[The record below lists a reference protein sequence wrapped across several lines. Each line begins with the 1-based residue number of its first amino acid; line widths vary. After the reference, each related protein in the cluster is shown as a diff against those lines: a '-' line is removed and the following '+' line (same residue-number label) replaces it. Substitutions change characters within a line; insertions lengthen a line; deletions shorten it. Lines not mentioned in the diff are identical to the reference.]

1 MDIDELDELVD
12 FEEDAMMTDAV
23 EDANGEIDMD
33 PVDDVN
39 LDGDEEMSEAAEPGP
54 EGVTGQFQ
62 VAWID
67 ETSET
72 DIFAISKLVSVA
84 MTPTPFGIPEGMQ
97 EEITMSTVEVAP
109 VVTEWPPAP
118 TSIPAVP
125 SRLPEASLIPSL
137 LQHEEGKI
145 MRSEINSVAAEPP
158 ASPSKTLLS
167 VNALASRPPS
177 PPVAAG
183 PPIEEPA
190 TTDKTSIDAVPDVV
204 DAAVDETKDKA
215 TEAAL
220 VIPADIE
227 TGTIAAESG
236 KSQDFSEGK
245 TADIVSNDGPRRESN
260 EVLVTKTEASA
271 ESNSTDAL
279 TKDAVEEHDQ
289 TLMHV
294 HEHTQSNVEDQPEGE
309 QHGADHDEHDHHAGD
324 YNEHT
329 GEQDYPPIVIEI
341 VPGVVRPLF
350 FPLAKELWSEIE
362 RSDVPEGDEKS
373 DPERPLLPGLAVELF
388 KAPLRDLFVAL
399 RAVLGE
405 DWDESRGT
413 EMILHEKALG
423 LKIGEVSSLHKA
435 ISICQS
441 LTLIFHLIGQ

>member
-33 PVDDVN
+33 PVDEVN
-39 LDGDEEMSEAAEPGP
+39 LDGDEEMSEAAGPGS
-54 EGVTGQFQ
+54 ENVTGEYKMTL
-62 VAWID
+62 VA
-67 ETSET
+67 ETSKT
-72 DIFAISKLVSVA
+72 KMFAILQSVSVA

-97 EEITMSTVEVAP
+97 EEVTMSMVEVAP
-109 VVTEWPPAP
+109 VVIEWPPAP

-125 SRLPEASLIPSL
+125 SRLPEASLVPSL
-137 LQHEEGKI
+137 LQHDEGKI
-145 MRSEINSVAAEPP
+145 LRSEVNSIAAEPP

-167 VNALASRPPS
+167 INALASRPPS
-177 PPVAAG
+177 PPVATGLPSQEPDSSDKAL
-183 PPIEEPA
+183 IEVA
-190 TTDKTSIDAVPDVV
+190 SDVV
-204 DAAVDETKDKA
+204 DAAAEETKDKA
-215 TEAAL
+215 SEAAL
-220 VIPADIE
+220 VNPANTE
-227 TGTIAAESG
+227 TGTIVVESG
-236 KSQDFSEGK
+236 INQDSLIAKTIEVISTDEARHEG
-245 TADIVSNDGPRRESN
+245 N
-260 EVLVTKTEASA
+260 EASA
-271 ESNSTDAL
+271 AKPEAPAELSSTDAL
-279 TKDAVEEHDQ
+279 TKDAVDEHDQ
-289 TLMHV
+289 ALRNGR
-294 HEHTQSNVEDQPEGE
+294 EHSQPNVEDQPEGE
-309 QHGADHDEHDHHAGD
+309 HHDVDHDEHDHHTGD

-329 GEQDYPPIVIEI
+329 GEQDYPPIIVEI

-362 RSDVPEGDEKS
+362 RSDVPEGDERS

-423 LKIGEVSSLHKA
+423 LKIGEVSFSRKA
-435 ISICQS
+435 G
-441 LTLIFHLIGQ
+441 FPVNR